1 MSVALEG
8 LVRASR
14 LQMNGKQ
21 MQGRRRAGPGVG
33 DGRQD
38 EMDAPGERVPA
49 TSQGPEI
56 LLAEGPQP
64 QAPSQILAHCEPRPL
79 HQAPVVV
86 AAAGLEFQGRPVGDV
101 NVIVRRWER
110 PARRGAVFH
119 LLKRHH
125 IRPQPLQIAPDGG
138 VR

>member
-1 MSVALEG
+1 
-8 LVRASR
+8 
-14 LQMNGKQ
+14 MNGKQ
-21 MQGRRRAGPGVG
+21 MQGPRRAGPGFG

-38 EMDAPGERVPA
+38 EVDAPGKRVPGA
-49 TSQGPEI
+49 SQGPEI

-64 QAPSQILAHCEPRPL
+64 QAPAQILAHGETRPL

-125 IRPQPLQIAPDGG
+125 IGPQSLQITANGG
-138 VR
+138 VG